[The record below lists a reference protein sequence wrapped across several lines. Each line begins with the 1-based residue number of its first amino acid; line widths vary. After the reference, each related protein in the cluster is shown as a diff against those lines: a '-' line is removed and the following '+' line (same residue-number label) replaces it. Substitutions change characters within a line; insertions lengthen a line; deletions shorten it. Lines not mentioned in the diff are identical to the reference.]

1 MTYDAFLDTVQDR
14 LPTDDREDAAHV
26 ATVVLETFS
35 EILYRTERDKLTAP
49 LPKPLKRPL
58 QAPQPE
64 TSRRNIER
72 LNAKAFLDRI
82 QARAD
87 VNRDEAQAATRV
99 VLDVLR
105 DAVGESILSEIA
117 RQLPSS
123 YADIFPFMDRTAS
136 PGSAAS

>member
-1 MTYDAFLDTVQDR
+1 MTYDDFLDTVQDR
-14 LPTDDREDAAHV
+14 LSVDDRDEAADI

-58 QAPQPE
+58 QAPRPE
-64 TSRRNIER
+64 TSRREVER
-72 LNAKAFLDRI
+72 LNAEAFLDRI

-87 VNRDEAQAATRV
+87 VNRNEAQTATRV

-117 RQLPSS
+117 RHLPSS

-136 PGSAAS
+136 PGSAAT

>member
-1 MTYDAFLDTVQDR
+1 
-14 LPTDDREDAAHV
+14 
-26 ATVVLETFS
+26 VLETFS

-64 TSRRNIER
+64 SSRRNTER